1 MSRGP
6 RRPAGDVRRP
16 RGRRARDRE
25 PRGEPADGLHRVPGR
40 RAVLELLRFAPGR
53 VDQVLAVEGRI
64 NPELADAVAAAG
76 CPLHQ
81 VDAQA
86 LSRRA
91 GDVEH
96 RGVLALA
103 RPPKEVE
110 LDDVLDALVA
120 PIGDQ
125 DGEPTD
131 ASAASAEARVVPRR
145 VLLALDGV
153 LDPGNLGA
161 LLRSA
166 EFFGAVG
173 VIWPKDRAA
182 SVTPVVVR
190 ASVGASERLPL
201 CRVTNLARALDACK
215 DRGAW
220 IVGTVPEG
228 GRPLGALLAEDALP
242 EALVVVLGGEE
253 RGLRRLTRRRCDF
266 LATIPGAGGVASL
279 NVSAAGAVVLAAVT
293 ASV

>member
-1 MSRGP
+1 M
-6 RRPAGDVRRP
+6 
-16 RGRRARDRE
+16 
-25 PRGEPADGLHRVPGR
+25 
-40 RAVLELLRFAPGR
+40 LELLRFAPGR

-64 NPELADAVAAAG
+64 NPELSDAVAAAG
-76 CPLHQ
+76 CPLHL

-120 PIGDQ
+120 PDGDSQ
-125 DGEPTD
+125 NPSEDSSEDPTD
-131 ASAASAEARVVPRR
+131 ARPVRRR

-220 IVGTVPEG
+220 IMGTVPEG
-228 GRPLGALLAEDALP
+228 GRPLGSLLAEDALP

>member
-1 MSRGP
+1 
-6 RRPAGDVRRP
+6 
-16 RGRRARDRE
+16 
-25 PRGEPADGLHRVPGR
+25 
-40 RAVLELLRFAPGR
+40 VLELLRFAPRR

-76 CPLHQ
+76 CPLHR
-81 VDAQA
+81 VDAQT
-86 LSRRA
+86 LGRRA
-91 GDVEH
+91 GDVDH

-103 RPPKEVE
+103 RPPDEVE
-110 LDDVLDALVA
+110 LDDVLDALVGPDGDGA
-120 PIGDQ
+120 PLEAQAGAQ
-125 DGEPTD
+125 AEGQ
-131 ASAASAEARVVPRR
+131 AEAQAGEQPREAVKPPRR

-220 IVGTVPEG
+220 IMGTVPEG
-228 GRPLGALLAEDALP
+228 GRPIGALLAEDALP
-242 EALVVVLGGEE
+242 DALVVVLGGEE

-266 LATIPGAGGVASL
+266 LATIPGSGGVASL

>member
-1 MSRGP
+1 M
-6 RRPAGDVRRP
+6 
-16 RGRRARDRE
+16 
-25 PRGEPADGLHRVPGR
+25 
-40 RAVLELLRFAPGR
+40 LELLRFAPGR

-64 NPELADAVAAAG
+64 NPELSDAVAAAG
-76 CPLHQ
+76 CPLHL

-120 PIGDQ
+120 PIGDPS
-125 DGEPTD
+125 DPSEDPT
-131 ASAASAEARVVPRR
+131 ETRPMRRR

-201 CRVTNLARALDACK
+201 CRVTNLARALDGCK

-220 IVGTVPEG
+220 IMGTVPEG
-228 GRPLGALLAEDALP
+228 GRPLASLLAEDALP